1 VCRAHDGERNLQQY
15 KQGQQQTAAPDNREQ
30 AKWSAPRKLRR
41 RQQKTQRHDRILSAC
56 ETTAF
61 LHFTGDPR
69 GDMTLPLAFS
79 LAWLKR
85 PLEPGVK
92 REEDF
97 EVAGLYSVVTFKA
110 QPRAH
115 SQHRK

>member
-1 VCRAHDGERNLQQY
+1 
-15 KQGQQQTAAPDNREQ
+15 
-30 AKWSAPRKLRR
+30 
-41 RQQKTQRHDRILSAC
+41 
-56 ETTAF
+56 
-61 LHFTGDPR
+61 
-69 GDMTLPLAFS
+69 MTLPLAFS
-79 LAWLKR
+79 LTWLKR

-97 EVAGLYSVVTFKA
+97 EVAGLYSVVTFKT